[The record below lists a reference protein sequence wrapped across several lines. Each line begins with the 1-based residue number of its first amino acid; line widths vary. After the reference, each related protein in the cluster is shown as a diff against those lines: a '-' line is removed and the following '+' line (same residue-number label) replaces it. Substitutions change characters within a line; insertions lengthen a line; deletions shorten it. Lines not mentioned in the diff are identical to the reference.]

1 MPGDEP
7 FELDVRDS
15 KQRIIGLEH
24 HKREI
29 GQCLNPTNCKHCNGQ
44 DCRVVGHEV
53 RHISGEPAIAVSQF
67 SDGIRMRLDAYNSTL
82 QPIANWGITVLP
94 TDRGH
99 SAVLHYF
106 RQEHDIMNGTTENV
120 RALNGRRL
128 QEYLSSLILDNC
140 ENIAISP
147 TIWDAFGAKKQQ
159 AIRERFIPEL
169 SALSYGPPERLAELE
184 YRRLTRD
191 RAIPNPRQI
200 NLFNAR

>member
-1 MPGDEP
+1 M
-7 FELDVRDS
+7 
-15 KQRIIGLEH
+15 
-24 HKREI
+24 
-29 GQCLNPTNCKHCNGQ
+29 
-44 DCRVVGHEV
+44 
-53 RHISGEPAIAVSQF
+53 
-67 SDGIRMRLDAYNSTL
+67 
-82 QPIANWGITVLP
+82 
-94 TDRGH
+94 
-99 SAVLHYF
+99 LHYF

-147 TIWDAFGAKKQQ
+147 TIWDAFGAKKHQ
-159 AIRERFIPEL
+159 AIRERFILEL

-184 YRRLTRD
+184 YRRLARD

>member
-1 MPGDEP
+1 M
-7 FELDVRDS
+7 VRIAGS
-15 KQRIIGLEH
+15 S
-24 HKREI
+24 
-29 GQCLNPTNCKHCNGQ
+29 
-44 DCRVVGHEV
+44 GHEV

-67 SDGIRMRLDAYNSTL
+67 LDGIRMRLDAYNSTL

-99 SAVLHYF
+99 SAVLHHF

-147 TIWDAFGAKKQQ
+147 TIWDAFGAKKH
-159 AIRERFIPEL
+159 
-169 SALSYGPPERLAELE
+169 
-184 YRRLTRD
+184 
-191 RAIPNPRQI
+191 
-200 NLFNAR
+200 